1 MILYPQRKTIM
12 ESSVALRERVEDY
25 LGAIYRLRVDPE
37 SPLPLSALGEHFGY
51 SPVSIH
57 EMVQKLSQQGWITYH
72 PYRGVTLN
80 VQGEEVAMALLRRH
94 RLWERFL
101 TDMLDVSWA
110 EAHEI
115 AGTLE
120 HAAPELVTERL
131 SALLGDPV
139 SCPHGVPIPPSKRAY
154 ADTCLRYV
162 PVGARG
168 RVTRIAPES
177 GDILRNVQAWGLLPG
192 CQITVSEKQ
201 EAEIVVQTQ
210 DRLVNI
216 PLESANV
223 IWVEIL

>member
-1 MILYPQRKTIM
+1 M
-12 ESSVALRERVEDY
+12 ESSTIRERVEDY

-57 EMVQKLSQQGWITYH
+57 EMVQKLSQQGWICYY

-80 VQGEEVAMALLRRH
+80 AQGEAVAMALLRRH

-101 TDMLDVSWA
+101 TDMLDVPWA

-115 AGTLE
+115 AGMLE
-120 HAAPELVTERL
+120 HAAPESVTERL
-131 SALLGDPV
+131 STLLGDPV
-139 SCPHGVPIPPSKRAY
+139 SCPHGVPIPPSKRSY
-154 ADTCLRYV
+154 IDTCLRNV

-177 GDILRNVQAWGLLPG
+177 GDILRDAQAWGLLPNRHV
-192 CQITVSEKQ
+192 TVIEQ
-201 EAEIVVQTQ
+201 RDAEIDVQVEE
-210 DRLVNI
+210 RLVSI
-216 PLESANV
+216 PLESTSA
-223 IWVEIL
+223 IWIEIL

>member
-1 MILYPQRKTIM
+1 MQ
-12 ESSVALRERVEDY
+12 SGGAVRERVEDY

-37 SPLPLSALGEHFGY
+37 SPLPLSALGEYFGF

-57 EMVQKLSQQGWITYH
+57 EMVQKLSQQGWIAYH

-80 VQGEEVAMALLRRH
+80 AQGEEVAVALLRRH

-101 TDMLDVSWA
+101 TDMLDVPWS

-154 ADTCLRYV
+154 VDTCLRHV

-177 GDILRNVQAWGLLPG
+177 GDILRDVQAWGLLPG
-192 CQITVSEKQ
+192 RQITVVEQ
-201 EAEIVVQTQ
+201 PNDEIVVQVE

-216 PLESANV
+216 PLESART
-223 IWVEIL
+223 IWIEVF

>member
-1 MILYPQRKTIM
+1 MLCNC
-12 ESSVALRERVEDY
+12 VA
-25 LGAIYRLRVDPE
+25 
-37 SPLPLSALGEHFGY
+37 S
-51 SPVSIH
+51 VSIH
-57 EMVQKLSQQGWITYH
+57 EMVQKLTQQGWICYY

-80 VQGEEVAMALLRRH
+80 ARGEAVALALLRRH

-101 TDMLDVSWA
+101 TDMLGVPWA

-115 AGTLE
+115 AGALE
-120 HAAPELVTERL
+120 HAAPESVTERL

-154 ADTCLRYV
+154 VDTCLRHV

-177 GDILRNVQAWGLLPG
+177 GDILRDVQAWGLLPD
-192 CQITVSEKQ
+192 CPITVVEQ
-201 EAEIVVQTQ
+201 RDAAIVVQVE

-216 PLESANV
+216 PLESAKV
-223 IWVEIL
+223 IWVEVL